1 MRARG
6 VLLPILLLGLAL
18 GLRVEPARAMLDVRI
33 VRPAQGQAVFGPTE
47 VKLRVDS
54 DEVVARIDL
63 FVNGQRMG
71 VITGPPYELIV
82 DVGEQNIQREFRVEA
97 RTVTGTT
104 VGDSVLTLP
113 VEINDEMDLSLRQLY
128 VTVARGGSR
137 VLELEQQDFEVYDDG
152 RREEIVT
159 FGRGE
164 LPLTA
169 VLLLD
174 TSESMQG
181 ERLEA
186 ARRGARAFLD
196 GMRPL
201 DEARVVLFSDRLLQV
216 TPFLQDPGAL
226 SGSLEEVQAAG
237 GTAVNDYLYASLK
250 LLEARQG
257 RRVVILLSD
266 GSDIHSALPM
276 ESVLWKAR
284 TGQALIYWI
293 RLGRRTRYQS
303 FASSWRGPEQNAREY
318 ELLEKAVLE
327 SGGRLEQVERAED
340 LEGAFRGILKELREQ
355 FVLGYYPSRLRKDG
369 SWHKIRVDV
378 RRPGLSVRTRDG
390 YVDE

>member
-1 MRARG
+1 
-6 VLLPILLLGLAL
+6 
-18 GLRVEPARAMLDVRI
+18 MLDVRI
-33 VRPAQGQAVFGPTE
+33 ERPAPGQAVFGPTE
-47 VKLRVDS
+47 VKLRVES
-54 DEVVARIDL
+54 DEAIARIDL
-63 FVNGQRMG
+63 FVNGERMG
-71 VITGPPYELIV
+71 VITGPPYEVIV
-82 DVGEQNIQREFRVEA
+82 DVGEQNVRREFRVEA
-97 RTVTGTT
+97 RTTTGTT

-128 VTVARGGSR
+128 VTVTRGSSR
-137 VLELEQQDFEVYDDG
+137 VLELGQEDFQVYDDG
-152 RREEIVT
+152 RKQEIVT

-186 ARRGARAFLD
+186 ARRGARAFLG

-216 TPFLQDPGAL
+216 TPFLQDTGAL
-226 SGSLEEVQAAG
+226 SGALEEVHAAG
-237 GTAVNDYLYASLK
+237 GTAVNDYLYASLA

-284 TGQALIYWI
+284 TSQALIYWI
-293 RLGRRTRYQS
+293 RLGLRTRYQS
-303 FASSWRGPEQNAREY
+303 FASSWRGPEQNSREY
-318 ELLEKAVLE
+318 QLLEKAVLE
-327 SGGRLEQVERAED
+327 SGGRIEQVERVDD
-340 LEGAFRGILKELREQ
+340 LEGAFRGILQELREQ
-355 FVLGYYPSRLRKDG
+355 FVLGYYPGRLRKDG

-378 RRPGLSVRTRDG
+378 RGPGLNVRTRDG
-390 YVDE
+390 YMDE